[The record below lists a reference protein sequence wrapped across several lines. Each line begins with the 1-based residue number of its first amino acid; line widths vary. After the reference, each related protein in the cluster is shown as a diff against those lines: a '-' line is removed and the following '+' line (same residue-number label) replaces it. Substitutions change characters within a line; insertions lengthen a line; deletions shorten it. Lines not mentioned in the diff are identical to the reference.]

1 MEHREYEA
9 SYTNSSLYK
18 MMKLNKANGLTSP
31 EDDPPPPIPLAPQ
44 QCPAPTA
51 LPAKPPV
58 PSNPW
63 APLTPGETSKVHKWL
78 FDPSQGLNL
87 THARDASMSDNTI
100 FHIELYPPPK
110 NVTIGYFSNPES
122 KLERY
127 ARVSLNLGGLV
138 EPLVKDYLVGPL
150 DGEMGMR
157 ELREIYNAL
166 GERKGVPYN
175 ARADNMNLVVMQRWS
190 GQQMVPYAE
199 MCEDLFS
206 ASATGLPT
214 DTLVAGPSGPWSYD
228 GTFRR
233 LWITWRLNKAGSYLL
248 PVGLYMYIDIGGT
261 DTNLWSVRKAVYGN
275 TTYPSLAA
283 LHEAY
288 LAHSL
293 PAMSHP
299 HPSNSS
305 WPQRNRPSSSNANW
319 DLDDRPG
326 PRGVSFKGVRY
337 KVDKENGY
345 ISWMGWSF
353 FLGFE
358 RDMGLSLWD
367 VRVRGERVLYQLQP
381 QEALAQYSGSDPV
394 QSSTA
399 WLDRHF
405 GMGLLTRDLIPNYD
419 CPPESTFLP
428 ITTYFTETGGMIIRE
443 RGVCV
448 FELDTGKPL
457 SRHFGEEEGEF
468 GAVKGWVLVVRAVS
482 TAGNYDYRMYCSLS
496 LASRLT
502 LTLLLSSLVFDYIFH
517 LDGTLEVRVS
527 ASGYLQGG
535 YWTPE
540 ADAYGGRIRETSM
553 GSVHD
558 HVINFKVD
566 LDIAGTKNSVMHTR
580 TVREEVDVSWGSSP
594 TSEIDPNL
602 DPDLSD
608 WGSTLIQ
615 QRIERT
621 FLTDESESRLKHPL
635 NFQGHYAVVNREERN
650 KWGNVRGYVVLPGYS
665 PIHNTIVGSKRM
677 QDNANWAQYN
687 LAFSKRKETEPSS
700 STSWNLHLPGAPVV
714 DFDKFF
720 NDEGIDGE
728 DVVGWVNVGMH
739 HLPHAEDSPNT
750 KTNIATSSF
759 LLTPLNFF
767 DSDISMESMNAIIL
781 RTRLPARASTA
792 QGYAVDVA
800 NANQEYIYDDYG
812 VPQDHTCLPVPPPP
826 FGYGG
831 TMRVYDD
838 EGKEIARV

>member
-9 SYTNSSLYK
+9 SYNQLKPLQNDEVEQSKRPYFPRGRNLYVPLILFALVFLLFGSSQ
-18 MMKLNKANGLTSP
+18 
-31 EDDPPPPIPLAPQ
+31 DPPPPIPLAPQ

-63 APLTPGETSKVHKWL
+63 APLTPGETS
-78 FDPSQGLNL
+78 
-87 THARDASMSDNTI
+87 
-100 FHIELYPPPK
+100 K

-233 LWITWRLNKAGSYLL
+233 LWITWRFNKAGSYLL
-248 PVGLYMYIDIGGT
+248 PCSEGCIWQHDI
-261 DTNLWSVRKAVYGN
+261 
-275 TTYPSLAA
+275 PSLAA

-293 PAMSHP
+293 PAVSHP

-337 KVDKENGY
+337 RVDKENGY

-482 TAGNYDYRMYCSLS
+482 TAGNYDY
-496 LASRLT
+496 
-502 LTLLLSSLVFDYIFH
+502 LVY
-517 LDGTLEVRVS
+517 GTLEVRVS

-720 NDEGIDGE
+720 DDEGIDGE

-759 LLTPLNFF
+759 LLTPLNYF